1 MVCNISISLIF
12 ALFNFFIL
20 IIRLH
25 HFTDGLF
32 KKANTKSA
40 PQFNSIEEKFYA
52 LAQKYVDSQETNKK
66 LQSNGKDVEKAIVNL
81 TKQRDQIQA
90 EYGKTLLVKTKLESL
105 CRELQRQNKLV
116 KVIYHKFSS

>member
-1 MVCNISISLIF
+1 MIC
-12 ALFNFFIL
+12 FFK
-20 IIRLH
+20 
-25 HFTDGLF
+25 DSLF
-32 KKANTKSA
+32 KKSNTKSA
-40 PQFNSIEEKFYA
+40 PLFNSIEEKFYA

-66 LQSNGKDVEKAIVNL
+66 LQSNGKDVEKAITNL

-116 KVIYHKFSS
+116 KVIHEF